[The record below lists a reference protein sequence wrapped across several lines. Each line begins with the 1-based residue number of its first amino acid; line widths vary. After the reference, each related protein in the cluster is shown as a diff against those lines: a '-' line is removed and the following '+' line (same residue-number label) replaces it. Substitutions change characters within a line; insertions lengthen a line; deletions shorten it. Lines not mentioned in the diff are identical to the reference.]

1 MDINRLNNN
10 MLYLKKYFPIID
22 NFFKDV
28 NIIFDFND
36 IHSFYK
42 FNNVDSKYILEL
54 VRLQNNNIRR
64 TYNLGKGYI
73 LKMVSDVSYLKY
85 GDEPNSFAFFD
96 QSSYLNGMF
105 SSCSSLD
112 AIGKI
117 ESLEYIG
124 SLYNNSNSEYDLF
137 LITPE
142 YDPFFYS
149 IEQSRNVLYIGMHNT
164 PELTPSIRLKI

>member
-28 NIIFDFND
+28 NIIFDFNE

-42 FNNVDSKYILEL
+42 FNNVDSEYILEL
-54 VRLQNNNIRR
+54 MRLQNNNIRR

-73 LKMVSDVSYLKY
+73 LKIVSDVSYLKY

-96 QSSYLNGMF
+96 QSNSFNGMF

-164 PELTPSIRLKI
+164 HELRPSIR